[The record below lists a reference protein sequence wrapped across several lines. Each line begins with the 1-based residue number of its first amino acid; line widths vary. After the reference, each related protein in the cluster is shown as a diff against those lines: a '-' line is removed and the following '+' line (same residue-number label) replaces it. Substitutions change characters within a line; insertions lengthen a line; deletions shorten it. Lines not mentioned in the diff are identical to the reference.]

1 MSTDRNDYLF
11 EVSWETCNRVG
22 DVHAIV
28 RSKIPAVTR
37 VFGDRYI
44 LLGPDLKNNPEFEET
59 EEDFWLS
66 TRENTAIKDLP
77 CRFGRWKVPG
87 EPRVILVNFTKK
99 YNKDQL
105 LFQLW
110 EDYGVDSISGGW
122 DYVERAMFG
131 YACGEVI
138 ETLYNLKV
146 KPKGQRAVAQFHDW
160 VCGAGLLAVKKA
172 VPEAGTVLTL
182 HSTVLGRALAASGM
196 DIYAEMEHISPQR
209 EAGAHNC
216 GAQYSLEAAC
226 AREADCLTAVSDIT
240 GLEAKNFLGRSPDVV
255 TPNGLDVAGIPD
267 LSVSRGAALR
277 ARERILAAA
286 AKLLRRPLPADT
298 RILIISG
305 RYEFRNKGVDI
316 FLHTLGRLDREMAG
330 NPSVLAL
337 LCLMGGHM
345 DLVPSLQAGSA
356 RPDGAAVPIAT
367 HRLSYEASDP
377 ILETCSRLGLKNA
390 PQNRVSVIFNP
401 AYLDGHDGL
410 FDMTYYDL
418 LSGCDLGVFPS
429 YYEPWGYSPHEC
441 AAYAVPAVTVDQAG
455 FGSWVLAT
463 AGENR
468 AIRVLKR
475 RGLDT
480 ASIVEG
486 LYGILGEFIG
496 LTDEEVLKERLEAR
510 RIAVKAGWESFFP
523 EYQRAFERA
532 LAGARARAARDGES
546 REEMKH
552 VFSSSGSNQPHFRT
566 FTAVVNLPPRIVR
579 LRELAYNLW
588 WSWNPE
594 ALELFSLLDPELWE
608 RMGNNAVR
616 MLETVSPERLSEA
629 AENESYTGL
638 YARVLQR
645 FDAYMEERVLSR
657 AAAGLKSI
665 KWSAPVAYFSTEYGI
680 HESLP
685 IYSGG
690 LGVLSGD
697 TLKTASDLNI
707 PMVGVGLLYK
717 CGYFNQTID
726 KDGIQQAEYV
736 ESDFSNMPIQ
746 IVQDD
751 RGSEVQIAIELPGRT
766 LYACIWEVKVGRIS
780 LYLLDTDVPRNTAQ
794 DRKITD
800 RLYTAD
806 QRTRI
811 EQEILLGM
819 GGVRLL
825 EKLGIKARVWHINE
839 GHSAFLLLERV
850 SKLMAEE
857 GLSFDEAEEV
867 VRGSTVFTT
876 HTPVEAGNERF
887 SKDLM
892 EYYFSGYVKRVGISW
907 SQFSNLGRKEIGED
921 RPFFMTNLALKFSHR
936 SNAVSRI
943 HGAVARR
950 MWRDVW
956 KGFHDSDIPI
966 QYVTNGVHMMS
977 WVAPRM
983 KEILDTYLGLDWQRS
998 MSDPKRWKRVHNI
1011 PDSVFW
1017 RVRIELKQNLIN
1029 HLREHVS
1036 RQWVAYGYSKTW
1048 REEVLGRMNPAAL
1061 WIGFARRFAPYKRAD
1076 LLFSDLE
1083 RLERILS
1090 GETRPVHIVFAGK
1103 AHPNDQMGKD
1113 LVRKVVEMTRGE
1125 RFRGKVFFIEDY
1137 GIASARYLVQ
1147 GVDVWLNNPRRPMEA
1162 SGTSGMKVAIN
1173 GAVNLSVSD
1182 GWWAEGYDGT
1192 NGWVIGP
1199 AVRDLAEEVP
1209 VSDEADANALFTL
1222 LEESTIPLFYDRD
1235 PSGIPQ
1241 KWVRMAKRSM
1251 ETLVPRFNTE
1261 RMLLEYY
1268 AKMYIPAAEREM
1280 ELAKN
1285 GFGLAKDVA
1294 DWKRKVPMRFSATR
1308 LLEVSVEGIT
1318 GDSVFVGNPFIVSV
1332 RVDPGKLEPEELL
1345 AELVIGR
1352 RNGQEFI
1359 GEPDCVPLTL
1369 RDKDAAGILTFTGV
1383 YIVKEN
1389 GPHLY
1394 GVRVLPW
1401 NRNLAGRQ
1409 ETGLVLWG

>member
-1 MSTDRNDYLF
+1 MSADRKDYLF
-11 EVSWETCNRVG
+11 EVSWEVCNQVG
-22 DVHAIV
+22 EVYSAI
-28 RSKIPAVTR
+28 RSKIPSAAR
-37 VFGDRYI
+37 AFGDHCI
-44 LLGPDLKNNPEFEET
+44 LLGPDLKNNLEFEES
-59 EEDFWLS
+59 EEDFW
-66 TRENTAIKDLP
+66 TAIRENTAIKDLP

-110 EDYGVDSISGGW
+110 EDYGIDSISGGW
-122 DYVERAMFG
+122 DYIERVMFG

-138 ETLYNLKV
+138 ETIHNLKV
-146 KPKGQRAVAQFHDW
+146 KPKGLNAVAQFHD
-160 VCGAGLLAVKKA
+160 VVSGAGLLFVKKM
-172 VPEAGTVLTL
+172 VPEVGTVLTL
-182 HSTVLGRALAASGM
+182 HSTVLGRTLASSGM
-196 DIYAEMEHISPQR
+196 DIYSEMDHISPQR

-216 GAQYSLEAAC
+216 TAQYSLEAAC
-226 AREADCLTAVSDIT
+226 AREADCLTTVSDIT
-240 GLEAKNFLGRSPDVV
+240 ALEAKNFLGRSPEVV
-255 TPNGLDVAGIPD
+255 TPNGLDVASIPD
-267 LSVSRGAALR
+267 LSESRGPAPK
-277 ARERILAAA
+277 AREQILAAA
-286 AKLLRRPLPADT
+286 AKFLRRPLPADT
-298 RILIISG
+298 KILMISG
-305 RYEFRNKGVDI
+305 RYEFHNKGVDV
-316 FLHTLGRLDREMAG
+316 LLQALGRMEKEMTG
-330 NPSVLAL
+330 GRSVLAL
-337 LCLMGGHM
+337 LCLIGGHM
-345 DLVPSLQAGSA
+345 DLIPALQAGA
-356 RPDGAAVPIAT
+356 GKPEGGPAPIAT

-377 ILETCSRLGLKNA
+377 ILETCSRQGLKNS

-401 AYLDGHDGL
+401 AYLNGHDGL
-410 FDMTYYDL
+410 FDMNYSEI

-429 YYEPWGYSPHEC
+429 YYEPWGYSPHES
-441 AAYAVPAVTVDQAG
+441 AAYTVPTVTVDQAG

-468 AIRVLKR
+468 AITVLKR
-475 RGLDT
+475 RGKDM

-486 LYGILGEFIG
+486 LYSILNDFTG
-496 LTDEEVLKERLEAR
+496 LADEEILKQRREAR
-510 RIAVKAGWESFFP
+510 RIAVQASWETFYP
-523 EYQRAFERA
+523 EYLRAFEKA
-532 LAGARARAARDGES
+532 LAGARSRASRLGET
-546 REEMKH
+546 RGEMRH
-552 VFSSSGSNQPHFRT
+552 VFSSTGSSQPHFRT
-566 FTAVVNLPPRIVR
+566 FTAVVNLPQKIIR

-588 WSWNPE
+588 WSWNPQ
-594 ALELFSLLDPELWE
+594 ALDLFSLLDPKLWE
-608 RMGNNAVR
+608 GMGNNPVL

-629 AENESYTGL
+629 AETESYTNL
-638 YARVLQR
+638 YSQVLQR
-645 FDAYMEERVLSR
+645 FDDYMGERGLAK
-657 AAAGLKSI
+657 AAAGLNNI

-680 HESLP
+680 HECLP

-707 PMVGVGLLYK
+707 PTVGVGLLYK
-717 CGYFNQTID
+717 CGYFRQVID

-736 ESDFSNMPIQ
+736 ESDFSNMPVQ

-751 RGSEVQIAIELPGRT
+751 RGNEVQISIELPGRT
-766 LYACIWEVKVGRIS
+766 LYASIWEVKIGRIS
-780 LYLLDTDVPRNTAQ
+780 LYLLDTDIARNTAQ

-839 GHSAFLLLERV
+839 GHSAFLLFERM
-850 SKLMAEE
+850 SKLMAED

-892 EYYFSGYVKRVGISW
+892 EYYFAGFVKRMGITW

-921 RPFFMTNLALKFSHR
+921 RPFFMTNLALKLSHR

-943 HGAVARR
+943 HRIVARR

-966 QYVTNGVHMMS
+966 LDVTNGVHMLS

-983 KEILDTYLGLDWQRS
+983 KEVLDTYLGLDWEKNIG
-998 MSDPKRWKRVHNI
+998 DPNRWKRVYNI

-1017 RVRIELKQNLIN
+1017 RVRYDLKQNLIN
-1029 HLREHVS
+1029 SLREHIS
-1036 RQWVAYGYSKTW
+1036 RHRAIYGYSKTW
-1048 REEVLGRMNPAAL
+1048 REDVLGGMNPSAL

-1083 RLERILS
+1083 RLSRILNH
-1090 GETRPVHIVFAGK
+1090 ETRPVHIVFAGK

-1113 LVRKVVEMTRGE
+1113 LVHKVVEMTRDE

-1137 GIASARYLVQ
+1137 GIASARVLVQ
-1147 GVDVWLNNPRRPMEA
+1147 GVDVWLNNPRRPLEA

-1173 GAVNLSVSD
+1173 GALNMSVSD

-1192 NGWVIGP
+1192 NGWTIGP
-1199 AVRDLAEEVP
+1199 VVKDLVEEIP
-1209 VSDEADANALFTL
+1209 VSDEADGHSLFAL
-1222 LEESTIPLFYDRD
+1222 LEESVAPLFYDRD

-1241 KWVRMAKRSM
+1241 KWIHMAKRSM
-1251 ETLVPRFNTE
+1251 ETLVPQFNTE

-1268 AKMYIPAAEREM
+1268 ANMYIPAAEREQDLGRNGYR
-1280 ELAKN
+1280 LAKE
-1285 GFGLAKDVA
+1285 VA
-1294 DWKRKVPMRFSATR
+1294 DWKRKVPMRFSSTR
-1308 LLEVSVEGIT
+1308 LLEVSVEGVT
-1318 GDSVFVGNPFIVSV
+1318 GDCVFVGNPFVVSV
-1332 RVDPGKLEPEELL
+1332 KIDPGKLDPEEVM

-1352 RNGQEFI
+1352 RDGQEFI
-1359 GEPDCVPLTL
+1359 GEPDCVPLTMMG
-1369 RDKDAAGILTFTGV
+1369 KDAAGILNFTGV

-1401 NRNLAGRQ
+1401 NRNLASKQ
-1409 ETGLVLWG
+1409 EVGLVLWG

>member
-1 MSTDRNDYLF
+1 MSTERKDYLF
-11 EVSWETCNRVG
+11 EVSWEACNQVG
-22 DVHAIV
+22 EVYASV
-28 RSKIPAVTR
+28 RSKIPATVR
-37 VFGDRYI
+37 AFGDRYV

-66 TRENTAIKDLP
+66 IRENTAIKDIP

-122 DYVERAMFG
+122 DYVERVMFG

-138 ETLYNLKV
+138 ETLHNLKV
-146 KPKGQRAVAQFHDW
+146 RPKGLRAVALFHDW
-160 VCGAGLLAVKKA
+160 VCGAGLLGVKKK

-182 HSTVLGRALAASGM
+182 HSTVLGQTLAASGM

-209 EAGAHNC
+209 EAAAHNC
-216 GAQYSLEAAC
+216 AARYSLEAAC
-226 AREADCLTAVSDIT
+226 AREADCLTTVSDIT
-240 GLEAKNFLGRSPDVV
+240 ALEAKNFLGRSPDVV
-255 TPNGLDVAGIPD
+255 TPNGIDVASIPD
-267 LSVSRGAALR
+267 LAESRAPALR

-286 AKLLRRPLPADT
+286 ARFLRRPLPAST
-298 RILIISG
+298 RILMTSG
-305 RYEFRNKGVDI
+305 RYEFHNKGVDV
-316 FLHTLGRLDREMAG
+316 FLQALGRLDRDMTG
-330 NPSVLAL
+330 DQSVLAL

-345 DLVPSLQAGSA
+345 DLVPSLQAGSGKTEGG
-356 RPDGAAVPIAT
+356 PVPIAT

-377 ILETCSRLGLKNA
+377 ILETCSRLGLKNGA
-390 PQNRVSVIFNP
+390 QNRVSVIFNP
-401 AYLDGHDGL
+401 ACLDGHDGL
-410 FDMTYYDL
+410 FDMTYHEL

-455 FGSWVLAT
+455 FGPWVLAT
-463 AGENR
+463 AGESR
-468 AIRVLKR
+468 AIRVLRR

-480 ASIVEG
+480 AAIVEG
-486 LYGILGEFIG
+486 LYGILSEFVG
-496 LTDEEVLKERLEAR
+496 LTDAEVLQERREAR
-510 RIAVKAGWESFFP
+510 RIAVRAGWETFFP
-523 EYQRAFERA
+523 EYLRAFERA
-532 LAGARARAARDGES
+532 MAGAQSRAARIGES
-546 REEMKH
+546 REEMRH
-552 VFSSSGSNQPHFRT
+552 VFSSSGSSHPHFRT
-566 FTAVVNLPPRIVR
+566 FTAVVNLPAKIAR

-594 ALELFSLLDPELWE
+594 ALDLFSLLDPKLWE
-608 RMGNNAVR
+608 QMGNNPVR

-629 AENESYTGL
+629 AENESYANL
-638 YARVLQR
+638 YGRILQR
-645 FDAYMEERVLSR
+645 FDDYMGERGLAK
-657 AAAGLKSI
+657 AAAGLNGI
-665 KWSAPVAYFSTEYGI
+665 RWSAPVAYFSTEYGI

-717 CGYFNQTID
+717 CGYFRQTID

-736 ESDFSNMPIQ
+736 ESDFSNMPVQ

-751 RGSEVQIAIELPGRT
+751 RGNEVQISIELPGRT

-780 LYLLDTDVPRNTAQ
+780 LYLLDTDVARNTAQ

-825 EKLGIKARVWHINE
+825 EKLGIRPRVWHINE

-857 GLSFDEAEEV
+857 GLSFDEASEV
-867 VRGSTVFTT
+867 VRGGTVFTT

-892 EYYFSGYVKRVGISW
+892 EYYFSGFVKRIGITW

-921 RPFFMTNLALKFSHR
+921 RPFFMTNLALTFSHR
-936 SNAVSRI
+936 SNAVSRL

-966 QYVTNGVHMMS
+966 QYVTNGVHMLS

-983 KEILDTYLGLDWQRS
+983 KEVLDTYLGLDWDRS
-998 MSDPKRWKRVHNI
+998 IGDPKRWKRVHNI

-1017 RVRIELKQNLIN
+1017 RVRYELKQNLVN
-1029 HLREHVS
+1029 YLREHIS
-1036 RQWVAYGYSKTW
+1036 RHGAAYGYSKTW

-1076 LLFSDLE
+1076 LLFSDLD
-1083 RLERILS
+1083 RLERIL
-1090 GETRPVHIVFAGK
+1090 GNETRPVHVVFAGK

-1113 LVRKVVEMTRGE
+1113 LVRRVIEMTRDE
-1125 RFRGKVFFIEDY
+1125 RFRGKIFFIEDY
-1137 GIASARYLVQ
+1137 GIESARWLVQ
-1147 GVDVWLNNPRRPMEA
+1147 GVDVWLNNPRRPLEA

-1173 GAVNLSVSD
+1173 GAINLSVSD

-1199 AVRDLAEEVP
+1199 VVRDLTEEIP
-1209 VSDEADANALFTL
+1209 VSDEADAGALFAQ
-1222 LEESTIPLFYDRD
+1222 LEESTVPLFYDRD

-1241 KWVRMAKRSM
+1241 KWIHMAKRSM

-1268 AKMYIPAAEREM
+1268 AKMYLPAAEREQDLVKDGFR
-1280 ELAKN
+1280 LAKE
-1285 GFGLAKDVA
+1285 VA

-1318 GDSVFVGNPFIVSV
+1318 GDCVFVGNPFVVSV
-1332 RVDPGKLEPEELL
+1332 RVDPGKLEPEEIL

-1352 RNGQEFI
+1352 RDGQEFI

-1369 RDKDAAGILTFTGV
+1369 MGKDASGILTFTGV

-1401 NRNLAGRQ
+1401 NRSLAGKE

>member
-1 MSTDRNDYLF
+1 MSTERKDYLF
-11 EVSWETCNRVG
+11 EVSWEACNQVG
-22 DVHAIV
+22 EVYASV
-28 RSKIPAVTR
+28 RSKIPATVR
-37 VFGDRYI
+37 AFGDRYV

-66 TRENTAIKDLP
+66 IRENTAIKDIP

-122 DYVERAMFG
+122 DYVERVMFG

-138 ETLYNLKV
+138 ETLHNLKV
-146 KPKGQRAVAQFHDW
+146 RPKGLRAVALFHDW
-160 VCGAGLLAVKKA
+160 VCGAGLLGVKKK

-182 HSTVLGRALAASGM
+182 HSTVLGQTLAASGM

-209 EAGAHNC
+209 EAAAHNC
-216 GAQYSLEAAC
+216 AARYSLEAAC
-226 AREADCLTAVSDIT
+226 AREADCLTTVSDIT
-240 GLEAKNFLGRSPDVV
+240 ALEAKNFLGRSPDVV
-255 TPNGLDVAGIPD
+255 TPNGIDVASIPD
-267 LSVSRGAALR
+267 LAESRAPALR

-286 AKLLRRPLPADT
+286 ARFLRRPLPAST
-298 RILIISG
+298 RILMTSG
-305 RYEFRNKGVDI
+305 RYEFHNKGVDV
-316 FLHTLGRLDREMAG
+316 FLQALGRLDRDMTG
-330 NPSVLAL
+330 DQSVLAL

-345 DLVPSLQAGSA
+345 DLVPSLQAGSGKTEGG
-356 RPDGAAVPIAT
+356 PVPIAT

-377 ILETCSRLGLKNA
+377 ILETCSRLGLKNGA
-390 PQNRVSVIFNP
+390 QNRVSVIFNP
-401 AYLDGHDGL
+401 ACLDGHDGL
-410 FDMTYYDL
+410 FDMTYHEL

-455 FGSWVLAT
+455 FGPWVLAT
-463 AGENR
+463 AGESR
-468 AIRVLKR
+468 AIRVLRR

-480 ASIVEG
+480 AAIVEG
-486 LYGILGEFIG
+486 LYGILSEFVG
-496 LTDEEVLKERLEAR
+496 LTDAEVLQERREAR
-510 RIAVKAGWESFFP
+510 RIAVRAGWETFFP
-523 EYQRAFERA
+523 EYLRAFERA
-532 LAGARARAARDGES
+532 MAGAQSRAARLGES
-546 REEMKH
+546 REEMRH
-552 VFSSSGSNQPHFRT
+552 VFSSSGSSHPHFRT
-566 FTAVVNLPPRIVR
+566 FTAVVNLPAKIAR

-594 ALELFSLLDPELWE
+594 ALDLFSLLDPKLWE
-608 RMGNNAVR
+608 QMGNNPVR

-629 AENESYTGL
+629 AENESYANL
-638 YARVLQR
+638 YGRILQR
-645 FDAYMEERVLSR
+645 FDDYMGERGLAK
-657 AAAGLKSI
+657 AAAGLNGI
-665 KWSAPVAYFSTEYGI
+665 RWSAPVAYFSTEYGI

-717 CGYFNQTID
+717 CGYFSQTID

-736 ESDFSNMPIQ
+736 ESDFSNMPVQ

-751 RGSEVQIAIELPGRT
+751 RGNEVQISIELPGRT

-780 LYLLDTDVPRNTAQ
+780 LYLLDTDVARNTAQ

-825 EKLGIKARVWHINE
+825 EKLGIRPRVWHINE

-857 GLSFDEAEEV
+857 GLSFDEASEV
-867 VRGSTVFTT
+867 VRGGTVFTT

-892 EYYFSGYVKRVGISW
+892 EYYFSGFVKRIGITW

-921 RPFFMTNLALKFSHR
+921 RPFFMTNLALTFSHR
-936 SNAVSRI
+936 SNAVSRL

-966 QYVTNGVHMMS
+966 QYVTNGVHMLS

-983 KEILDTYLGLDWQRS
+983 KEVLDTYLGLDWDRS
-998 MSDPKRWKRVHNI
+998 IGDPKRWKRVHNI

-1017 RVRIELKQNLIN
+1017 RVRYELKQNLVN
-1029 HLREHVS
+1029 YLREHIS
-1036 RQWVAYGYSKTW
+1036 RHGAAYGYSKTW

-1076 LLFSDLE
+1076 LLFSDLD
-1083 RLERILS
+1083 RLERIL
-1090 GETRPVHIVFAGK
+1090 GNETRPVHVVFAGK

-1113 LVRKVVEMTRGE
+1113 LVRRVIEMTRDE
-1125 RFRGKVFFIEDY
+1125 RFRGKIFFIEDY
-1137 GIASARYLVQ
+1137 GIESARWLVQ
-1147 GVDVWLNNPRRPMEA
+1147 GVDVWLNNPRRPLEA

-1173 GAVNLSVSD
+1173 GAINLSVSD

-1199 AVRDLAEEVP
+1199 VVRDLTEEIP
-1209 VSDEADANALFTL
+1209 VSDEADAGALFAQ
-1222 LEESTIPLFYDRD
+1222 LEESTVPLFYDRD

-1241 KWVRMAKRSM
+1241 KWIHMAKRSM

-1268 AKMYIPAAEREM
+1268 AKMYLPAAEREQDLVKDGFR
-1280 ELAKN
+1280 LAKE
-1285 GFGLAKDVA
+1285 VA

-1318 GDSVFVGNPFIVSV
+1318 GDCVFVGNPFVVSV
-1332 RVDPGKLEPEELL
+1332 RVDPGKLEPEEIL

-1352 RNGQEFI
+1352 RDGQEFI

-1369 RDKDAAGILTFTGV
+1369 MGKDASGILTFTG
-1383 YIVKEN
+1383 
-1389 GPHLY
+1389 
-1394 GVRVLPW
+1394 
-1401 NRNLAGRQ
+1401 
-1409 ETGLVLWG
+1409 